1 MVTVVSE
8 EAVMS
13 VSDAIAG
20 QIPYLRRFARALA
33 GNQESGDSYVVAAL
47 EALIADR
54 SLVGEDDTRVALYRL
69 LLTVWDSL
77 TINRRKPPPEAEP
90 SQSGPEYSLQAI
102 SPRPREAFLLTGLEG
117 FSEKDAARIMR
128 VSEESCTHFL
138 EIAGQEIAAQMAC
151 EVLIIED
158 EPLIALDLAEL
169 AKSMGHTIS
178 HVARTHREAIEL
190 VAKHPPNLVLAD
202 IQLAD
207 GSSGIDAVRDILK
220 SISVPVIFVTAYPE
234 RLLTGERP
242 EPTYLI
248 SKPFRPEAM
257 RALISQALFFHPRRP

>member
-1 MVTVVSE
+1 MSFSDTVQ
-8 EAVMS
+8 A
-13 VSDAIAG
+13 

-54 SLVGEDDTRVALYRL
+54 SLITKDDTKIALYRL

-77 TINRRKPPPEAEP
+77 EINRRRSPLEADAAGSSAERRL
-90 SQSGPEYSLQAI
+90 QSI
-102 SPRPREAFLLTGLEG
+102 SPRPRQAFLLTALEG
-117 FSEKDAARIMR
+117 FSVKNAARIMR
-128 VSEESCTHFL
+128 VSEESCHQF
-138 EIAGQEIAAQMAC
+138 IDAAGREIAAQMAC
-151 EVLIIED
+151 DVLIIED

-169 AKSMGHTIS
+169 AKTMGHTIR
-178 HVARTHREAIEL
+178 HVARTHREAIDM

-207 GSSGIDAVRDILK
+207 GSSGIEAVRDILK
-220 SISVPVIFVTAYPE
+220 SVNVPVIFVTAYPE

-248 SKPFRPEAM
+248 SKTFRAEAIK
-257 RALISQALFFHPRRP
+257 ALISQALFFHPRRR

>member
-1 MVTVVSE
+1 
-8 EAVMS
+8 MS
-13 VSDAIAG
+13 VSDAVAA

-54 SLVGEDDTRVALYRL
+54 SLITEDDTKIALYQL

-77 TINRRKPPPEAEP
+77 EINRRRSPPEADAAR
-90 SQSGPEYSLQAI
+90 SGAEYSLQSI
-102 SPRPREAFLLTGLEG
+102 SPRPREAFLLTALEG
-117 FSEKDAARIMR
+117 FSISNAARIMR
-128 VSEESCTHFL
+128 VSEESCRQFI
-138 EIAGQEIAAQMAC
+138 EAAGREIAAQMAC
-151 EVLIIED
+151 DVLIIED

-169 AKSMGHTIS
+169 AKSMGHKIR
-178 HVARTHREAIEL
+178 HVARTHREAIDM

-207 GSSGIDAVRDILK
+207 GSSGIEAVRDILK
-220 SISVPVIFVTAYPE
+220 SINVPVIFVTAYPE

-248 SKPFRPEAM
+248 SKPFRPEAIK
-257 RALISQALFFHPRRP
+257 ALISQALFFHPRRR

>member
-1 MVTVVSE
+1 
-8 EAVMS
+8 MS
-13 VSDAIAG
+13 VSDAVAG

-77 TINRRKPPPEAEP
+77 TINRRKSPPEAE
-90 SQSGPEYSLQAI
+90 SRSGPEYSLQAI
-102 SPRPREAFLLTGLEG
+102 SPRPREAFLLTALEG
-117 FSEKDAARIMR
+117 FSVKDAARIMR
-128 VSEESCTHFL
+128 VSEESCSHFL

-178 HVARTHREAIEL
+178 HVARTHREAIDL

-207 GSSGIDAVRDILK
+207 GSSGIEAVRDILK

-257 RALISQALFFHPRRP
+257 RALISQALFFHPHRP